1 MRSSQL
7 HHLNYGAYI
16 WYGAICSKSA
26 LSALPNSR
34 VQSSTINFRIC
45 HPRSAFGNKADHLV
59 VLRRADHAV
68 ARSQHGFAAV
78 CDVLSAT
85 LSARSR
91 RQAPDDRARPSRSA
105 DGIARGLS
113 GERIERTEPAHRRT
127 DSHAVA
133 CAQHGFVAVRGV
145 LSAAELVA
153 PRRRLVSPVSS
164 ATRARGARTTGRHA
178 RGRRLAPARS
188 TCSCERSSSSPPRSA
203 RRRQRCASSLC
214 ASTSAAKR
222 CPVQQAHSFWGAL
235 GRSFEIYTLRIPWGI
250 GSEPAA
256 NEISNSLERRSES
269 HTRALVCDAD
279 GRSAPRATAA
289 ASRAPPPRERTRYRA
304 EPRRRR

>member
-91 RQAPDDRARPSRSA
+91 RQAPDDRARQSRSA
-105 DGIARGLS
+105 DGIARGLR
-113 GERIERTEPAHRRT
+113 GERIERTEPGPPPRSTPTPSLAPST
-127 DSHAVA
+127 ASSPFAA
-133 CAQHGFVAVRGV
+133 CSQPP
-145 LSAAELVA
+145 SSS
-153 PRRRLVSPVSS
+153 RLVGGSYHPSLTAAPHVRAERGRLGGMLEVAGSPRH
-164 ATRARGARTTGRHA
+164 APLAHA
-178 RGRRLAPARS
+178 RGPRRVRRGLRGGGSGVRRRCAR
-188 TCSCERSSSSPPRSA
+188 RPPRP
-203 RRRQRCASSLC
+203 
-214 ASTSAAKR
+214 K
-222 CPVQQAHSFWGAL
+222 GAQCN
-235 GRSFEIYTLRIPWGI
+235 RRIPSGGRWGD
-250 GSEPAA
+250 
-256 NEISNSLERRSES
+256 RS
-269 HTRALVCDAD
+269 RFI
-279 GRSAPRATAA
+279 P
-289 ASRAPPPRERTRYRA
+289 
-304 EPRRRR
+304 